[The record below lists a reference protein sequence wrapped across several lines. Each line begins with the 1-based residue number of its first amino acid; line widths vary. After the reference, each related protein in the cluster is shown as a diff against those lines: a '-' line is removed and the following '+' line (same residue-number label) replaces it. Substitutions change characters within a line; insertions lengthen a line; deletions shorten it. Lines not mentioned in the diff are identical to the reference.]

1 MERRR
6 VKVYYTG
13 YVQGVG
19 FRWYCQKIAKKLGLV
34 GWVKNLSDGNV
45 EILVEGED
53 STIKDFLSQLKSGY
67 LGRNISNIEI
77 FEEKY
82 SGEFNDF
89 DIKF

>member
-1 MERRR
+1 MKR
-6 VKVYYTG
+6 YHLLIG
-13 YVQGVG
+13 GFVQGVG

-53 STIKDFLSQLKSGY
+53 STIKEFLSQLKSGY

-82 SGEFNDF
+82 CGEFNDF